1 MDFNLLGGVR
11 NERAYNRGRGERV
24 VEGGLKPAVF
34 LDLKVDGSKTGGA
47 YKRRFSVTTLLGK
60 IQEKGKVGILK
71 SDICGNHFYGPLESK
86 A

>member
-1 MDFNLLGGVR
+1 MGLETKGRITGG
-11 NERAYNRGRGERV
+11 GRG

-47 YKRRFSVTTLLGK
+47 YKRRFTVTTLLGK